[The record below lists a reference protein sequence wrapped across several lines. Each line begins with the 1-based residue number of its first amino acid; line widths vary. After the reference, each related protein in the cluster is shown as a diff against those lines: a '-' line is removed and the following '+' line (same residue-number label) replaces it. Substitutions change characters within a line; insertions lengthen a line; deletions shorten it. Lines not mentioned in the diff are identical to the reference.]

1 MRRNRGEA
9 GEGQFGCL
17 IGIVLLLAAGLVAYK
32 MIPIK
37 VKAAEMRDT
46 VIDEAK
52 SGGQHTDKRITDEI
66 LRTAE
71 RLDLPVAEDAI
82 IIERHAGQIRVE
94 VSYTIPVEF
103 PGYTYNW
110 SFRHRTEN
118 PIF

>member
-1 MRRNRGEA
+1 MHRNRRES

-17 IGIVLLLAAGLVAYK
+17 VGVVLLLAAALVAYK

-52 SGGQHTDKRITDEI
+52 SGGQHSDRRITEEI
-66 LRTAE
+66 LRTAK
-71 RLDLPVAEDAI
+71 RLELPVKEDDI
-82 IIERHAGQIRVE
+82 SIERNAGQIRVE
-94 VSYTIPVEF
+94 VKYSVPVEF

-118 PIF
+118 PVF